1 MSKVAVY
8 ARVSTVGQNLDGQRA
23 EIQRWLDGNG
33 ITDAE
38 WFIDKS
44 SGTTLK
50 RPAFQR
56 LQKAVF
62 NGEVKTVVCYKLDR
76 LSRSLREGIE
86 VLCEWCDRGLRVVAV
101 TQQIDFN
108 GTVGRMLGAVLLGI
122 AEMEQETRKERQAA
136 GIKAAKSAGVYL
148 GRRAGTTKAKPA
160 RAVALRA
167 RGLTV
172 EEIAA
177 SLGISERTAFRYLK

>member
-1 MSKVAVY
+1 MGDGIMSKVAVY

-38 WFIDKS
+38 WFIDKA
-44 SGTTLK
+44 SGTTLN

-62 NGEVKTVVCYKLDR
+62 SGGVKTVVCYKLDR

-86 VLCEWCDRGLRVVAV
+86 VLCDWCDRGLRVVAV
-101 TQQIDFN
+101 TQ
-108 GTVGRMLGAVLLGI
+108 
-122 AEMEQETRKERQAA
+122 
-136 GIKAAKSAGVYL
+136 
-148 GRRAGTTKAKPA
+148 
-160 RAVALRA
+160 
-167 RGLTV
+167 
-172 EEIAA
+172 
-177 SLGISERTAFRYLK
+177 